1 MLKGNRFA
9 ALRELREQR
18 QVKETK
24 ERQAKKKT
32 VKASKMS
39 KQTGSDTRFARANQ
53 LVTSPVATQDK
64 PKKKG
69 PGRPPGRRS
78 NPDYTQISAYV
89 PLDLLL
95 SVQEELAKE
104 QRQRKQRT
112 ARPVSDLV
120 EELLQNWLKKQHR
133 ETSKT

>member
-1 MLKGNRFA
+1 MPKGNRFA
-9 ALRELREQR
+9 VLTELREQR
-18 QVKETK
+18 QVEETK

-32 VKASKMS
+32 VKASKMN
-39 KQTGSDTRFARANQ
+39 KQAGSDN
-53 LVTSPVATQDK
+53 VTSPVSTQK
-64 PKKKG
+64 QPEKKG

-89 PLDLLL
+89 LLDFLL
-95 SVQEELAKE
+95 SVQEALAKE

-120 EELLQNWLKKQHR
+120 EELLKDWLKR
-133 ETSKT
+133 

>member
-1 MLKGNRFA
+1 MPKSNRCA

-18 QVKETK
+18 QVKEKK

-32 VKASKMS
+32 VKASKMN
-39 KQTGSDTRFARANQ
+39 KQTESDN
-53 LVTSPVATQDK
+53 VMSPISAKKQ
-64 PKKKG
+64 PEKKG

-112 ARPVSDLV
+112 ARPTSDLV
-120 EELLQNWLKKQHR
+120 EELLQNWLKKRHR